1 MRSLILA
8 ASVLVASPAPAM
20 ELWHWETIPDIRA
33 VSLAFDPWVCGLWV
47 ATEGP
52 ELILLSPTGQEI
64 RRLETP
70 LRGVRAVSADA
81 EGLLASDGRGAF
93 FRLTRT
99 GEDFGDWSRAESQYD
114 VEGLHLHPE
123 GGLLVVGDDAAL
135 VQRLDADGRE
145 VTRIEGYGLSPMMRE
160 PQGIGVEPLTGNIL
174 VVDDNEGLNAL
185 FEFDRAGAL
194 LSVTPLSDWG
204 FDAEAVAVH
213 GQTGRLFIG
222 YDGGRALAI
231 FDYLPTRSDT
241 AAPLAQ
247 GPDCVIS

>member
-1 MRSLILA
+1 MRALSLA
-8 ASVLVASPAPAM
+8 ACLFAATPAPAM
-20 ELWHWETIPDIRA
+20 ELWHWETIPGIRA

-52 ELILLSPTGQEI
+52 ELILLSPTGTEI

-70 LRGVRAVSADA
+70 LRGVRAISADA

-99 GEDFGDWSRAESQYD
+99 GEDFGDWSRAESQFD

-145 VTRIEGYGLSPMMRE
+145 MTRIEGYRLDPMMRE

-194 LSVTPLSDWG
+194 LSVTPLSQWG
-204 FDAEAVAVH
+204 VDAEAVAVH

-231 FDYLPTRSDT
+231 FDYLPTRGESAT
-241 AAPLAQ
+241 PLAQ